1 MTKRIAIPEQTIAV
15 LLDSAE
21 SEVEELLSE
30 IESWKGNLE
39 GASME
44 HLPKYDEVA
53 GCYEALETARD
64 TLQSAVEDARLLPA
78 EILAVP
84 IAMKAIPG
92 RYRSRGGAS
101 PGCRLTST
109 PCAKIFES
117 VAEWP
122 VSATTWRRPSPRWS
136 KSTFP
141 GCIHD
146 RPDLRPQ
153 VHGTQRRRRCRPR

>member
-1 MTKRIAIPEQTIAV
+1 MTKRIAIPEETIAV

-30 IESWKGNLE
+30 IESWKENLE

-44 HLPKYDEVA
+44 HLPKYDEVT

-92 RYRSRGGAS
+92 RHRSRGRRLAGVQADLDAVCKDLRERGGMAS
-101 PGCRLTST
+101 VCDDLETAIT
-109 PCAKIFES
+109 EMEQ
-117 VAEWP
+117 VD
-122 VSATTWRRPSPRWS
+122 
-136 KSTFP
+136 FP
-141 GCIHD
+141 GMYS
-146 RPDLRPQ
+146 
-153 VHGTQRRRRCRPR
+153 